1 QRGNRVLIVAPG
13 STRQRAKAAPQVV
26 IEALAEAVCERGL
39 DALRHPTNRVRLA
52 ELNPAQRDELRQ
64 RVRVLKAISTGE
76 KLSPTRHLMPRV
88 RALRP
93 SRPSMSSPAMMSRS
107 GDWPDCRCRPTN
119 VSASRRLKSSAC
131 GHWRSTGW
139 CTISAGPKAPKK
151 VKGKCSPSQILILI
165 RRRSTVPPY

>member
-1 QRGNRVLIVAPG
+1 MIAARKLSHQATPLSPDGLLEYARVICGWRHISECLPPDIEAIASDSFRRLAAYLESKTGKPAFAREAAAEHHEQRGNRVLIVEPR

-76 KLSPTRHLMPRV
+76 KL
-88 RALRP
+88 
-93 SRPSMSSPAMMSRS
+93 
-107 GDWPDCRCRPTN
+107 
-119 VSASRRLKSSAC
+119 
-131 GHWRSTGW
+131 
-139 CTISAGPKAPKK
+139 
-151 VKGKCSPSQILILI
+151 
-165 RRRSTVPPY
+165 